1 MWICSEGGDMKRLSI
16 KSKITLYFTSG
27 MILIVILAFSAIL
40 LVSGI
45 TIERN
50 YKRQLQDV
58 VESNIGEIEYENG
71 RLDFDEDFVPYKYGI
86 FVFVYDEN
94 GNMISGEEHD
104 INTEG
109 IPLQER
115 GIYEIELENQYYYAY
130 DVLVSIKDYGN
141 LWLRGIAPKEE
152 MHQSGAIDTIIK
164 ISFFTLPVL
173 TILAAVIG
181 YSLTKHSFKP
191 IEKMINSVE
200 RIAEGKDLSQ
210 RLEMEQS
217 NDEIYRLANSFDK
230 MFERLED
237 AFEAEKKFTSDA
249 SHELRTPT
257 AVILAQCEYVLDGEK
272 TNDEYKEALEVIE
285 RQGFKMSKLIA
296 QLLAFTRLD
305 QQTQAIHKETI
316 NLSELVVN
324 ICEEQA
330 YLQIK
335 DITIKSNIQPNI
347 YAYVDQTLMSRLVI
361 NLITNA
367 YQYGKENGHIF
378 ITLNEKMDSIYLT
391 VTDDGMGIKQEDINK
406 IWGRFYRVDE
416 SRNQGGSYSM
426 GLGLSMVKQIAALH
440 GGRVEVKST
449 FGKGSEFELIL
460 KK

>member
-1 MWICSEGGDMKRLSI
+1 MKKLSI
-16 KSKITLYFTSG
+16 KSKITLCFTSG

-45 TIERN
+45 TIEKN

-86 FVFVYDEN
+86 FVFVYDEQ
-94 GNMISGEEHD
+94 GALISGQEHS
-104 INTEG
+104 ISTEA
-109 IPLQER
+109 IPLQEG
-115 GIYEIELENQYYYAY
+115 GIYETVTGNQSYYVY
-130 DVLVSIKDYGN
+130 DVLVPIKDYGN
-141 LWLRGIAPKEE
+141 LWLRGMAPKEE
-152 MHQSGAIDTIIK
+152 MHQVGAIDTIIK
-164 ISFFTLPVL
+164 ISFFTLPIL
-173 TILAAVIG
+173 TILAAIVG

-191 IEKMINSVE
+191 IEQIIDSVE
-200 RIAEGKDLSQ
+200 KIAEGKDLSQ
-210 RLEMEQS
+210 RLGMEQR
-217 NDEIYRLANSFDK
+217 NDEIYRLAHSFDK

-257 AVILAQCEYVLDGEK
+257 AVILAQCEYALDGDKNNE
-272 TNDEYKEALEVIE
+272 EYKEALEVIE

-305 QQTQAIHKETI
+305 QQTQAVHKEKI
-316 NLSELVVN
+316 NLSELVSN

-335 DITIKSNIQPNI
+335 DISIKCNIQSNI
-347 YAYVDQTLMSRLVI
+347 YAYVDQTLISRLLI

-367 YQYGKENGHIF
+367 YQYGKENGHILV
-378 ITLNEKMDSIYLT
+378 TLNDRKDAIYLS
-391 VTDDGMGIKQEDINK
+391 VIDDGIGVKQEDLNK
-406 IWGRFYRVDE
+406 IWGRFYSVDE

-426 GLGLSMVKQIAALH
+426 GLGLSMVKQIAKLH
-440 GGRVEVKST
+440 DSKMEVKST
-449 FGKGSEFELIL
+449 FGKGSTFTLIL
-460 KK
+460 KKE